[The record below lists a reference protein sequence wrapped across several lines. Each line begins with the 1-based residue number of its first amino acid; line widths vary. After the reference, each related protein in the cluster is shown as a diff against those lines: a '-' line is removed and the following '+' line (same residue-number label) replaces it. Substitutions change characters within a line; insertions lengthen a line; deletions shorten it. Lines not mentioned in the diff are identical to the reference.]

1 MLDPTTTGG
10 GLGWLGMVLSSVLD
24 GLPNLPYAIS
34 GTIYDIDYVHF
45 PKNKIILRNIYIYIF

>member
-1 MLDPTTTGG
+1 
-10 GLGWLGMVLSSVLD
+10 MVLSSVLD

-45 PKNKIILRNIYIYIF
+45 PKNKISLRNIYIYIYILRGYFD